1 MVVGIWWCNSAEL
14 FWFNVSLL
22 LVGVLV
28 VYIYPVEN
36 EETDTPLLNR
46 FIVDIEKI
54 KHLYKVC
61 ICTLN
66 LFCLP
71 FGPLLARMCSR
82 INDFEVYK
90 MSYRFYDECS
100 MLSIGRRHELNTFY
114 ICWQV

>member
-28 VYIYPVEN
+28 VQGQPVEN
-36 EETDTPLLNR
+36 EETDTLLLNR

-71 FGPLLARMCSR
+71 FGSVLA
-82 INDFEVYK
+82 K

-100 MLSIGRRHELNTFY
+100 MLSINRRHELNTFY